1 MATGIVVSDTSTLL
15 ALIWLDR
22 TDLIL
27 KLFGQVH
34 APVAVKTELDRNLRN
49 LGLSEFRFNNW
60 MVITPVRDQLA
71 VKLLRDQLDVGES
84 EAIVLAHELGADLL
98 LMDERRGRRRALQSN
113 LTILGTLGILLR
125 GHQLGFI
132 VQVRPLLNA
141 LRQLP
146 FHMSDALYADIL
158 RRAGELDT

>member
-1 MATGIVVSDTSTLL
+1 MASGIVVSDTSTLL

-22 TDLIL
+22 SDLIL
-27 KLFGQVH
+27 KLFDQIH
-34 APVAVKTELDRNLRN
+34 IPLAVKAELDRNLKN
-49 LGLSEFRFNNW
+49 LGISELQFDGW

-71 VKLLRDQLDVGES
+71 VKLLRDQLDIGES

-125 GHQLGFI
+125 GRQLGFI
-132 VQVRPLLNA
+132 IQVRPLLDA

-146 FHMSDALYADIL
+146 FHMSDTLYTDIL
-158 RRAGELDT
+158 RRAGELNT